1 MIIKEIVGNGLICT
15 EMAEVVRKE
24 RVVWLDYLRVLTIY
38 LVVVGH
44 TSVCVDFNVFI
55 YYFHMPF
62 FFLCSGLMFNVEKE
76 GGFTDFFKKKALS
89 LLVPFVTFHLISYPF
104 WLFFDR
110 NYGADACLAYAWY
123 EPLSDIFLGRFAIDN
138 APLWFLTALFATE
151 VIYYVIAKNVDSKRL
166 IFVLPFLIVIGYLSQ
181 KFISFELPFMLQTV
195 AVALIFYSIGNIFKT
210 QIFQLGEK
218 KILWHLISFVIC
230 GVFLYFASK
239 YNGKVAMHINQ
250 YGNFWLFLPFSVV
263 ALLFAQ
269 SLSVLI
275 AYACQRR
282 NWVEYISRNLI
293 VIVGLHMM
301 VGKFIKL
308 ITIYVFNLPLAIY
321 QDTIFPN
328 LIFSLASIL
337 LLVPVMIFVNRYCPK
352 VIGKFR

>member
-1 MIIKEIVGNGLICT
+1 MIIKAIIGNGLICT

-44 TSVCVDFNVFI
+44 TPICEDFNIFI

-62 FFLCSGLMFNVEKE
+62 FFLCSGLMFDVEKE
-76 GGFTDFFKKKALS
+76 GGFAVFVKKKALS
-89 LLVPFVTFHLISYPF
+89 LLVPFATFHLISYPF
-104 WLFFDR
+104 WLVFDR
-110 NYGADACLAYAWY
+110 NYGADADSAYVWY
-123 EPLSDIFLGRFAIDN
+123 EPLLDIFLGRFAIDD

-166 IFVLPFLIVIGYLSQ
+166 VFVLPFLIVIGYLSQ
-181 KFISFELPFMLQTV
+181 EFISVNLPLMLQTV
-195 AVALIFYSIGNIFKT
+195 AVALIFYAIGHIFKT

-218 KILWHLISFVIC
+218 KILWHLISFVFC
-230 GVFLYFASK
+230 GVFLYLASK

-250 YGNFWLFLPFSVV
+250 YGNFWLFLPFSIV

-308 ITIYVFNLPLAIY
+308 ITMYVLGLPLSIY
-321 QDTIFPN
+321 QDAVFSN
-328 LIFSLASIL
+328 LIFSLLSIL

>member
-1 MIIKEIVGNGLICT
+1 M
-15 EMAEVVRKE
+15 
-24 RVVWLDYLRVLTIY
+24 
-38 LVVVGH
+38 
-44 TSVCVDFNVFI
+44 
-55 YYFHMPF
+55 
-62 FFLCSGLMFNVEKE
+62 
-76 GGFTDFFKKKALS
+76 
-89 LLVPFVTFHLISYPF
+89 
-104 WLFFDR
+104 
-110 NYGADACLAYAWY
+110 
-123 EPLSDIFLGRFAIDN
+123 
-138 APLWFLTALFATE
+138 
-151 VIYYVIAKNVDSKRL
+151 
-166 IFVLPFLIVIGYLSQ
+166 IGYLSQ
-181 KFISFELPFMLQTV
+181 EFISVNLPLMLQTV
-195 AVALIFYSIGNIFKT
+195 AVALIFYAIGHIFKT

-218 KILWHLISFVIC
+218 KILWHLISFVFC
-230 GVFLYFASK
+230 GVFLYLASK

-250 YGNFWLFLPFSVV
+250 YGNFWLFLPFSIV

-269 SLSVLI
+269 SLSVVI
-275 AYACQRR
+275 ASVCQRR

>member
-1 MIIKEIVGNGLICT
+1 MIIKAIVGNGLICT

-24 RVVWLDYLRVLTIY
+24 RVVWLDYLRLFAIY
-38 LVVVGH
+38 FVVVSH
-44 TSVCVDFNVFI
+44 TPVSAEFNLPLTYI
-55 YYFHMPF
+55 RMPF
-62 FFLCSGLMFNVEKE
+62 FFLCSRLMFNVQRE
-76 GGFTDFFKKKALS
+76 GTFGEFLKKKARS
-89 LLVPFVTFHLISYPF
+89 LLIPFATFHIISYPF
-104 WLFFDR
+104 WLIFDR
-110 NYGADACLAYAWY
+110 NFGADVVDAYPWY
-123 EPLSDIFLGRFAIDN
+123 EPLPDILLGCFAIDD

-328 LIFSLASIL
+328 LIFSLVSIL
-337 LLVPVMIFVNRYCPK
+337 LLVPIMMIVNRYCPK